1 MSTQE
6 IKKETKI
13 VLTNTIVG
21 YIMCLTTQIKY
32 GGKNMKNKKEITQ
45 IKDMPELK
53 DMQEVLKIFSTFDE
67 ATKRTAMATLTG
79 MRLVSEAEKK
89 NKGEG
94 QAS

>member
-1 MSTQE
+1 MKD
-6 IKKETKI
+6 KKA
-13 VLTNTIVG
+13 
-21 YIMCLTTQIKY
+21 
-32 GGKNMKNKKEITQ
+32 ITQ

-53 DMQEVLKIFSTFDE
+53 DMQELLEIFSTFDE

-89 NKGEG
+89 SKETG